1 MTKQMHIFLP
11 IVAAILLLLYAY
23 GCEPRTASLISASE
37 KVTRAELI
45 TEIDLLEYKLEK
57 GIADLDRQERIRDII
72 FQQGL
77 IAAQTGTVNPVG
89 IITAL
94 MSILGV
100 GAVADDIKLR
110 KKIKTTSSA
119 A

>member
-1 MTKQMHIFLP
+1 MKKNLHIILP
-11 IVAAILLLLYAY
+11 FIVAGLLLLYAY
-23 GCEPRTASLISASE
+23 GCEPRTASLISAGE
-37 KVTRAELI
+37 KVTRSELI

-57 GIADLDRQERIRDII
+57 GIADLDRQQRIRDLV
-72 FQQGL
+72 FQQGM

-100 GAVADDIKLR
+100 GAVTDDILLR
-110 KKIKTTSSA
+110 RKIKAGT
-119 A
+119 